1 MKFNFKRIMATCLIL
16 SLPLLSACGKESP
29 ATTEISVEESSTEN
43 TETERTI
50 RSVVLDLS
58 DITKSKDTQDDK
70 KNFPDELP
78 VFTDALWQT
87 FPILESARDSIAE
100 LLNQEAI
107 SLETGRID
115 NTYAVA
121 DLLLKRKNPDAKEE
135 IASITLH
142 TNVHAEKVFSAD
154 TSRIITESGKVFQIP
169 NDFMVYSAGSTVE
182 DFTVSPIANLVRAKE
197 SCLIEKN
204 EESDKADTTTPVA
217 IAAIIT
223 DKTYD
228 TSIIRCLI
236 SSGSEAQYSFEQL
249 HFESGSPLYSASLA
263 SLATASDANEKASDG
278 DADVAQSIST
288 GSQSLSFAASDLE
301 ENEVVKVWSENP
313 DSRIVLSG
321 FQKSELVSP
330 SYRGFF
336 YMIKKDGLLSVVNEL
351 SLEEYLYAVVS
362 SEVPAS
368 FHQEALAAMAVASR
382 CYATSAIGQS
392 KFGGYG
398 ADLDDTTMS
407 QVYNSTA
414 ETYASRSAVDET
426 KGVLMLYEGSIVNA
440 VYFSTSAGLT
450 ANAEEAW
457 GSEYPYLK
465 AKLET
470 ENPSTVDFS
479 KEETFDNFI
488 DTSSVNGISNTEF
501 FENNKQFFRW
511 HVSYTTEELESAI
524 SAVLEDRMASNP
536 DNFEIIETPA
546 TKEDAELTSSPTDAD
561 GLLYEKIG
569 DLKNI
574 QVTSRYSGGTIE
586 ELTLTGTKATMIV
599 HGQTNFRQMLNPSK
613 QTIVCQGGRS
623 ISGWTSLPSNFYYI
637 QKTDKGYTVKGGGF
651 GHGIGLSQYG
661 AEILAGKGYGYK
673 QILEHYYTGITFSE

>member
-1 MKFNFKRIMATCLIL
+1 MKFNFKRIMAACLIL
-16 SLPLLSACGKESP
+16 SLLLLSACGKESP

-50 RSVVLDLS
+50 SSVVLDLS

-87 FPILESARDSIAE
+87 FPILESAKDSIAE
-100 LLNQEAI
+100 LLNQKAI

-197 SCLIEKN
+197 SYLIEKN
-204 EESDKADTTTPVA
+204 EESDKADTATPVA

-426 KGVLMLYEGSIVNA
+426 KGILMLYEGSIVNA

-457 GSEYPYLK
+457 GAEYPYLK

-501 FENNKQFFRW
+501 FENDKQFFRW

-613 QTIVCQGGRS
+613 QTIVCQDGRS

>member
-16 SLPLLSACGKESP
+16 SLLLLSACGKESP

-169 NDFMVYSAGSTVE
+169 NDFMVYSTGSTVE

-197 SCLIEKN
+197 SYLIEKN

-263 SLATASDANEKASDG
+263 SLATASDAKEKASDG

-368 FHQEALAAMAVASR
+368 FQQEALAAMAVASR

-501 FENNKQFFRW
+501 FENDKQFFRW

-613 QTIVCQGGRS
+613 QTIVCQDGRN

-637 QKTDKGYTVKGGGF
+637 QKTDKGYLVKGGGF

>member
-1 MKFNFKRIMATCLIL
+1 MKFNFKRIMAVCLIL
-16 SLPLLSACGKESP
+16 SLLLLSACGKESP

-169 NDFMVYSAGSTVE
+169 NDFMVYSTGSTVE

-197 SCLIEKN
+197 SYLIEKN

-263 SLATASDANEKASDG
+263 SLATASDAKEKASDG

-368 FHQEALAAMAVASR
+368 FQQEALAAMAVASR

-501 FENNKQFFRW
+501 FENDKQFFRW

-613 QTIVCQGGRS
+613 QTIVCQDGRN

-637 QKTDKGYTVKGGGF
+637 QKTDKGYLVKGGGF

>member
-1 MKFNFKRIMATCLIL
+1 MKFNFKRIMAVCLIL
-16 SLPLLSACGKESP
+16 SLLLLSACGKESP

-121 DLLLKRKNPDAKEE
+121 DLLLKRKNPDAEEE

-197 SCLIEKN
+197 SYLIEKN
-204 EESDKADTTTPVA
+204 EESDNADTTTPVA

-249 HFESGSPLYSASLA
+249 HFESGSPLCSASLA

-501 FENNKQFFRW
+501 FENDKQFFRW

-546 TKEDAELTSSPTDAD
+546 TKKDAELTSSPTDAD

-613 QTIVCQGGRS
+613 QTIVCQDGRN

>member
-1 MKFNFKRIMATCLIL
+1 MKFNFKRIMAVCLIL
-16 SLPLLSACGKESP
+16 SLLLLSACGKESP

-78 VFTDALWQT
+78 VFTDAPWQT

-169 NDFMVYSAGSTVE
+169 NDFMVYSTGSTVE

-197 SCLIEKN
+197 SYLIEKN

-263 SLATASDANEKASDG
+263 SLATASDAKEKASDG

-368 FHQEALAAMAVASR
+368 FQQEALAAMAVASR

-450 ANAEEAW
+450 ANAEEAC

-501 FENNKQFFRW
+501 FENDKQFFRW

-546 TKEDAELTSSPTDAD
+546 TKKDAELTSSPTDAD

>member
-1 MKFNFKRIMATCLIL
+1 MKFNFKRIMAVCLIL
-16 SLPLLSACGKESP
+16 SLLLLSACGKESP

-154 TSRIITESGKVFQIP
+154 TSQIITESGKVFQIP
-169 NDFMVYSAGSTVE
+169 NDFMVYSTGSTVE

-197 SCLIEKN
+197 SYLIEKN

-263 SLATASDANEKASDG
+263 SLATASDAKEKASDG

-368 FHQEALAAMAVASR
+368 FQQEALAAMAVASR

-488 DTSSVNGISNTEF
+488 YTSSVNGISNTEF
-501 FENNKQFFRW
+501 FENDKQFFRW

-546 TKEDAELTSSPTDAD
+546 TKKDAELTSSPTDAD